1 MKIKRK
7 IYAAED
13 EDRNFDMFDDA
24 GMDEGTSDASEDSDD
39 IKTDL
44 DNLSDDLDHIK
55 DLIEDDIMSED
66 PSSIAIDN
74 NIEQHYIAE
83 CEECKGIFIS
93 AVVKSDQKV
102 DKISGVCPL
111 CEKTTNQY
119 LKWII
124 LNANEA

>member
-13 EDRNFDMFDDA
+13 DDRNFDMFDGA
-24 GMDEGTSDASEDSDD
+24 GMDEDASDTSEDSDD

-93 AVVKSDQKV
+93 AVVKSDQKI

-111 CEKTTNQY
+111 CEKTTDQY
-119 LKWII
+119 LKWVI